1 MFGVTQWASEREKD
15 GKRKR
20 AKKWLWNLDQNVS
33 CDKTQLEIYS
43 SGTVCF
49 CISSGTVSVNRFL
62 LALDLIIFMSAK
74 RSNTQK
80 KKCRRKNWKKKLTI
94 SHQMEHVWMKT
105 KWDQRSCDN
114 IYINIFFYIRQ
125 NLHKNVV
132 CTNKWTYLWGGPR
145 TQNFKLSLFY
155 WFGRFIGQIS

>member
-74 RSNTQK
+74 RSNVHRK
-80 KKCRRKNWKKKLTI
+80 KSAAEKIEKKNW
-94 SHQMEHVWMKT
+94 Q
-105 KWDQRSCDN
+105 
-114 IYINIFFYIRQ
+114 
-125 NLHKNVV
+125 
-132 CTNKWTYLWGGPR
+132 
-145 TQNFKLSLFY
+145 
-155 WFGRFIGQIS
+155 